1 MMIREPNGAIIIT
14 VNVSVYRMSL
24 VTDVIVAI
32 TITTVM
38 ILAMDVK
45 LVIVLKLQIALNVTI
60 IPDNVLANLVS
71 PENCAIDACQ
81 GTGTT
86 AKMDVNVSL
95 FILFSEFLI
104 K

>member
-1 MMIREPNGAIIIT
+1 ML
-14 VNVSVYRMSL
+14 L
-24 VTDVIVAI
+24 VTDAIVAI

-71 PENCAIDACQ
+71 PENCAIDACR
-81 GTGTT
+81 GTGIME
-86 AKMDVNVSL
+86 KMDVNVSL

-104 K
+104 E